1 MEKLTPREEKLLAAV
16 VKAYSKSANPVP
28 SSYLA
33 EVVDIEIGPASIR
46 RALAEL
52 EEKGFLYHPH
62 TSAGRVPTS
71 LGYRYFVNHLLSP
84 RPVSKRDRDLIN
96 SVLNDFT
103 GDVEY
108 IMERVAGALAE
119 LSNQMGIIIAP
130 KFLQNRFEH
139 MEMLPVSANRM
150 MVVLSILGGQVKT
163 ILIEMRNRI
172 SREDIKRITQKINQR
187 FHGHP
192 LQQIREQFPYFIHHL
207 RQEKAVLVRLL
218 ETMADQIF
226 NQTRDAGYLVEG
238 TLNLMHQPEF
248 SEVRQ
253 ISALIEIIENKDY
266 IIHFMENRETNEG
279 LNITVGHEH
288 TAGPMQRCS
297 VVTSGY
303 KIGEAPGIL
312 GIIGT
317 ERMAYEYIIPL
328 IDFTAHTMNKKLAT
342 SG

>member
-16 VKAYSKSANPVP
+16 VRAYSQSASPVP
-28 SSYLA
+28 SSFLA
-33 EVVDIEIGPASIR
+33 ESLDLEIGPASIR

-71 LGYRYFVNHLLSP
+71 LGYRYYINHLISP
-84 RPVSKRDRDLIN
+84 KPVSKHDRDLIN
-96 SVLNDFT
+96 NALNDFT

-119 LSNQMGIIIAP
+119 LSSQMGIIIAP
-130 KFLQNRFEH
+130 QFLQNRFER
-139 MEMLPVSANRM
+139 MEMLPVASNRI
-150 MVVLSILGGQVKT
+150 MVILSILGGQVKT
-163 ILIEMRNRI
+163 IMVEMRNRI

-187 FHGHP
+187 FHGQP
-192 LQQIREQFPYFIHHL
+192 ILVIREQFPHFIQHQ
-207 RQEKAVLVRLL
+207 RREKEVLVRLL
-218 ETMADQIF
+218 ETMASHIF
-226 NQTRDAGYLVEG
+226 NTNRDTTYLVDG

-248 SEVRQ
+248 SEVRH
-253 ISALIEIIENKDY
+253 ISAFIEIIEDRDF
-266 IIHFMENRETNEG
+266 IIHFMKNREPNEG
-279 LNITVGHEH
+279 LSITVGHEH
-288 TAGPMQRCS
+288 SAGPMQRCS

-317 ERMAYEYIIPL
+317 ERMAYEHIIPL
-328 IDFTAHTMNKKLAT
+328 IDFTAHTMNQKLAV